1 MNYLNRWTGLAI
13 VMSGALV
20 AACSPSNTPLLGL
33 EDIPD
38 GFDGPKVIAVA
49 EESVTISFDT
59 GVPTVCNAAFG
70 ETTAYGQIATI
81 PMLSGATLDHVLT
94 FVGLDPG
101 TTYHY
106 RITAT
111 DIEGK
116 VYQSQDFTFTTEAA
130 QAGEEQT
137 NWLALE
143 MGATV
148 AESSSNFSGASN
160 DELWGADNALD
171 GSAGTAW
178 SSNGDG
184 NDAFLV
190 VELAETTQIEMLE
203 VHTRAMPNDT
213 AQIFSF
219 TVTDDQGQRYGPFEL
234 PDATQPYSFAVDF
247 VTGVLRFDVVGSNGG
262 NTGFVELAAY
272 GPPASSE

>member
-1 MNYLNRWTGLAI
+1 MKNQTRWMGLAI
-13 VMSGALV
+13 VISGALF
-20 AACSPSNTPLLGL
+20 AACSPANTPLLEL

-38 GFDGPKVIAVA
+38 GFDGPTLIAVA
-49 EESVTISFDT
+49 EESATISFDT

-70 ETTAYGQIATI
+70 ETTAYGQVATI

-94 FVGLDPG
+94 FAGLEPG
-101 TTYHY
+101 TLYHY

-111 DIEGK
+111 DNEGK
-116 VYQSQDFTFTTEAA
+116 VYQSEDFTFTTEAA
-130 QAGEEQT
+130 QAGEERT

-148 AESSSNFSGASN
+148 AESSSNFGGASN
-160 DELWGADNALD
+160 DEPWGADNAID

-178 SSNGDG
+178 SSSGDG
-184 NDAFLV
+184 DDAFLV
-190 VELAETTQIEMLE
+190 LELAGPTQIEMLE
-203 VHTRAMPNDT
+203 VHTRTMPNDT
-213 AQIFSF
+213 AQTFSF
-219 TVTDDQGQRYGPFEL
+219 TVTDDQGQSYGPFEL

-247 VTGVLRFDVVGSNGG
+247 VTSVLRFDVVESNGG

-272 GPPASSE
+272 GSPVAGE

>member
-1 MNYLNRWTGLAI
+1 MKQLIWWAGLAMTI
-13 VMSGALV
+13 TGSLLAGCNPAEN
-20 AACSPSNTPLLGL
+20 SLLGL

-38 GFDGPKVIAVA
+38 GFDGPTVIAIA
-49 EESVTISFDT
+49 EHSATISFDT
-59 GVPTVCNAAFG
+59 GVPTVCNAAYG
-70 ETTAYGQIATI
+70 ETTAYGQVATI
-81 PMLSGATLDHVLT
+81 PMLSGATPDHVLT
-94 FVGLDPG
+94 FVDLDPG

-111 DIEGK
+111 DIEGN
-116 VYQSQDFTFTTEAA
+116 VYQSEDFTFTTEAA
-130 QAGEEQT
+130 QAGEERT

-148 AESSSNFSGASN
+148 AESSSNFGGASN
-160 DELWGADNALD
+160 DEPWGADNAID

-184 NDAFLV
+184 DDAFLV
-190 VELAETTQIEMLE
+190 LELAGPTQIEMLE
-203 VHTRAMPNDT
+203 VHTRTMPNDT
-213 AQIFSF
+213 AQISSF
-219 TVTDDQGQRYGPFEL
+219 TVTDDQGQSYGPFEL

-247 VTGVLRFDVVGSNGG
+247 VTSVLRFDVVESNGG

-272 GPPASSE
+272 GTQASGE

>member
-1 MNYLNRWTGLAI
+1 MNHLTRWTGLAI
-13 VMSGALV
+13 VIGGALI
-20 AACSPSNTPLLGL
+20 AACSPANAPLLEL
-33 EDIPD
+33 EDIPG
-38 GFDGPKVIAVA
+38 GFDGPTLIAVA
-49 EESVTISFDT
+49 EKSATISFDT

-70 ETTAYGQIATI
+70 ETTAYGQVATI

-94 FVGLDPG
+94 FAGLEPG

-106 RITAT
+106 RITTT
-111 DIEGK
+111 DIEGN
-116 VYQSQDFTFTTEAA
+116 VYQSEDFTFTTEAA

-143 MGATV
+143 MGAAV
-148 AESSSNFSGASN
+148 AESSSNFGGASN
-160 DELWGADNALD
+160 DEPWGADNAID

-184 NDAFLV
+184 NDAFLL
-190 VELAETTQIEMLE
+190 VELAGPTQIEMLE
-203 VHTRAMPNDT
+203 VHTRTMPNDT

-219 TVTDDQGQRYGPFEL
+219 TVTDDQGQSHGPFEL

-247 VTGVLRFDVVGSNGG
+247 VTSLMRFDVVDSNGG

-272 GPPASSE
+272 GSPVAGE

>member
-1 MNYLNRWTGLAI
+1 MKQLIWWAGLAMTI
-13 VMSGALV
+13 TGSLLAGCNPAEN
-20 AACSPSNTPLLGL
+20 SLLGL
-33 EDIPD
+33 EGIPD
-38 GFDGPKVIAVA
+38 GFDGPTVIAVA
-49 EESVTISFDT
+49 EDSTTISFDT

-70 ETTAYGQIATI
+70 ETTAYGQVATI

-94 FVGLDPG
+94 FVDLDPG

-111 DIEGK
+111 DVEGK
-116 VYQSQDFTFTTEAA
+116 VYQSEDFTFTTEAP

-137 NWLALE
+137 NWLVLE
-143 MGATV
+143 MGGAV
-148 AESSSNFSGASN
+148 VESSSNFGGASN
-160 DELWGADNALD
+160 DEPWGAENAID

-190 VELAETTQIEMLE
+190 VELAGPTQIEMFE
-203 VHTRAMPNDT
+203 VHTRTMPNDT

-219 TVTDDQGQRYGPFEL
+219 TVTDDQGRSHGPFEL
-234 PDATQPYSFAVDF
+234 PDAMQPYSFAVDF
-247 VTGVLRFDVVGSNGG
+247 VTSVMRFDVVESNGG

-272 GPPASSE
+272 GMQVSGE

>member
-1 MNYLNRWTGLAI
+1 MKHLIWWAGLAI
-13 VMSGALV
+13 AGSLLAGCNPAEN
-20 AACSPSNTPLLGL
+20 SLLGL

-38 GFDGPKVIAVA
+38 GFDGPTVIAVA
-49 EESVTISFDT
+49 ENSTTISFDT

-70 ETTAYGQIATI
+70 ETTAYGQVATI

-94 FVGLDPG
+94 FVGLEPG

-116 VYQSQDFTFTTEAA
+116 VYQSKDFTFTTEAR

-137 NWLALE
+137 NWLALG
-143 MGATV
+143 MGGTV
-148 AESSSNFSGASN
+148 VESSSNFGGASN
-160 DELWGADNALD
+160 DEPWGADNAID

-178 SSNGDG
+178 SSDGDG

-190 VELAETTQIEMLE
+190 IQLAEATRIEMLD
-203 VHTRAMPNDT
+203 VHTRMMPNDT
-213 AQIFSF
+213 SQIFSF
-219 TVTDDQGQRYGPFEL
+219 TLTDDQGESHGPFEL

-247 VTGVLRFDVVGSNGG
+247 IASFMRFDVVESSGG

-272 GPPASSE
+272 GSPAAGE